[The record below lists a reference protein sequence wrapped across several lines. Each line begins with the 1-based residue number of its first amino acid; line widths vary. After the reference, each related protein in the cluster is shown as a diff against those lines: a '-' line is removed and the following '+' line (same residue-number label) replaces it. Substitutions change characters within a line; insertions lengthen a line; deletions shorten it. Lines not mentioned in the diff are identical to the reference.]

1 MPTCLFEGYS
11 CPSYIKHLVQIGST
25 WVVTAA
31 HCLFEDEDIIDVK
44 SLSILLGL
52 HDRSKKSE
60 PNRCFTYIGL
70 SRANINEFLTG
81 GK

>member
-1 MPTCLFEGYS
+1 M
-11 CPSYIKHLVQIGST
+11 KHLAQIGST